1 MRVCAWRNK
10 WHARF
15 FTIARDVARSRL
27 ARERE
32 HEFARESESNKQLK
46 QNWQHRATLHYA
58 RRGKSRADE
67 KGRVSLYLTL
77 LVVRFP
83 IYARLMLRIEKKMQQ
98 LYTLDSEEEW
108 CHERVLFPRLL
119 DKRERALIRG
129 GGTYSVCW
137 KQGDLWDPL
146 GGVYQQPNKR
156 RSYQGFS
163 ANLVTRLKVFV
174 ISRFGSE
181 NVSSTISIVRH
192 IGNQCQDHLAFWI
205 NAWNQSRRSISTP
218 PSSLSCCLQAT
229 VQCHQY

>member
-1 MRVCAWRNK
+1 MACTLFYDCKRRREIETSARTRAWICKRVR
-10 WHARF
+10 
-15 FTIARDVARSRL
+15 
-27 ARERE
+27 
-32 HEFARESESNKQLK
+32 KQQTVEAKLTT
-46 QNWQHRATLHYA
+46 QGNASLRQE
-58 RRGKSRADE
+58 GEIKSRR
-67 KGRVSLYLTL
+67 KRQSKSLSH
-77 LVVRFP
+77 LVGCSLSDLCTVDASHR
-83 IYARLMLRIEKKMQQ
+83 KKMQQ

>member
-1 MRVCAWRNK
+1 MKVRERMLFAMGGTSTRVCSSLVLVPDLSRNK
-10 WHARF
+10 MLPRF
-15 FTIARDVARSRL
+15 LFSFRI
-27 ARERE
+27 
-32 HEFARESESNKQLK
+32 
-46 QNWQHRATLHYA
+46 
-58 RRGKSRADE
+58 
-67 KGRVSLYLTL
+67 SLVL

-205 NAWNQSRRSISTP
+205 NAWNRSRRSISTP